1 MKSRHRAKTS
11 SADGASL
18 DAKLIYPLGKKLAN
32 VKNVKVELPKQLPSR
47 LTTLQQA
54 CPDHVFRRKPRKLS
68 GGIADRAG
76 EGEHPDAAQP
86 LEGWAYFVSHGGAA
100 FPNLV
105 VVLQDRP
112 DGVRVDLVG
121 ETFISKAGIT
131 STTFGTVP
139 DVPISEFEL
148 YLPEGPNSAL
158 AANGNLCTAKDL
170 VMPTIFNGQNGVTLQ
185 QNTRITVEGCKPS
198 LIIIGHH
205 SNGGKAMLVVSVPEA
220 GKLTLQGTGLTAT
233 STSASSARN
242 VTLKVKLTKEE
253 VARLTRH
260 HGRKRLVT
268 ARLTFTSKD
277 GKTLTATTKVAIG

>member
-1 MKSRHRAKTS
+1 MGLGFTPRFEVSTSAKTS
-11 SADGASL
+11 RADGASL
-18 DAKLIYPLGKKLAN
+18 DAKLIYPLGRKLAN

-54 CPDHVFRRKPRKLS
+54 CPDHVFDENPEACPAASRIGQAR
-68 GGIADRAG
+68 ADT
-76 EGEHPDAAQP
+76 PILPNP

-112 DGVRVDLVG
+112 DGVRVDLIG

-158 AANGNLCTAKDL
+158 AANGNLCTATNL
-170 VMPTIFNGQNGVTLQ
+170 VMPTIFNGQNGGRLKENTPLSVTGCPKAAKAKRASKRQ
-185 QNTRITVEGCKPS
+185 ATAKKDKHKKNANKTRAKKVRKAQAGDRR
-198 LIIIGHH
+198 
-205 SNGGKAMLVVSVPEA
+205 GK
-220 GKLTLQGTGLTAT
+220 
-233 STSASSARN
+233 
-242 VTLKVKLTKEE
+242 
-253 VARLTRH
+253 
-260 HGRKRLVT
+260 
-268 ARLTFTSKD
+268 
-277 GKTLTATTKVAIG
+277 